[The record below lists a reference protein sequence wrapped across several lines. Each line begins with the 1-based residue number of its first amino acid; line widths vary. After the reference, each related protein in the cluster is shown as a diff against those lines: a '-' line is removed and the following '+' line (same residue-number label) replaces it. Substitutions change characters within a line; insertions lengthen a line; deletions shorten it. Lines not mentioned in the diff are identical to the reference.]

1 MIARFAMRHVVA
13 ALVALT
19 AVGIAGPAAPQ
30 SPSPGSILIAK
41 QIVQLKGVDSMMDP
55 IARGI
60 VEKVKN
66 VVMQTNFMFQKDIN
80 EVTDQLHKE
89 FDGRSA
95 ELVDLTARNYA
106 TRFSEPEL
114 KQILTFYQSPV
125 GKKMIVQEP
134 QVIDESLKQADGWA
148 DNLSVDVMAKMRS
161 ELKKRGHDI

>member
-1 MIARFAMRHVVA
+1 MIARFAMRNVVA
-13 ALVALT
+13 ALIALT
-19 AVGIAGPAAPQ
+19 AFGIAGPAASQ
-30 SPSPGSILIAK
+30 SPTPGALLIAK
-41 QIVQLKGVDSMMDP
+41 QIVQLKGVDKMMDP

-95 ELVDLTARNYA
+95 ELVDITARNYA
-106 TRFSEPEL
+106 SRFSEPEL

-125 GKKMIVQEP
+125 GQKMIVQEP
-134 QVIDESLKQADGWA
+134 QIIDESLKQADGWA